1 MPRVVRTCK
10 TYFEENKV
18 LLEWNTQEADILS
31 KKVSSLLHSNPLNT
45 FYIFQNSVFTV
56 FRVALKE
63 LPPKNE
69 SRLEKVSL
77 FL

>member
-31 KKVSSLLHSNPLNT
+31 KKVSSLLHSNPSNYEHILY
-45 FYIFQNSVFTV
+45 FSKFSIH
-56 FRVALKE
+56 RI
-63 LPPKNE
+63 
-69 SRLEKVSL
+69 
-77 FL
+77 